1 MESKKIVKYC
11 NTDNYCVLIPVYY
24 DHEQRPA
31 WRKYYIGPES
41 YAREYFEAAPDY
53 LKATANENYNNRFF
67 KRQEYLL
74 LLEHGKI
81 KEADEIKTRY
91 GF

>member
-11 NTDNYCVLIPVYY
+11 NTDNYCILIPVYY
-24 DHEQRPA
+24 DHEKRPA

-41 YAREYFEAAPDY
+41 YAREYFEAAPDH
-53 LKATANENYNNRFF
+53 LKATPNENEINRFY
-67 KRQEYLL
+67 KRNEYIS

-81 KEADEIKTRY
+81 KEANKIKKQY